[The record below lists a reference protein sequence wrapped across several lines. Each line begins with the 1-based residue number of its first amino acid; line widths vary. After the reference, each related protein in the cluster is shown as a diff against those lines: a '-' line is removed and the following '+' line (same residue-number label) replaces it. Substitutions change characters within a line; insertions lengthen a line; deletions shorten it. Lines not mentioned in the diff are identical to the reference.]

1 MLKHNGVDRLDSSI
15 GYEKFNCAPCCFKC
29 NRAKDTMSSEEFI
42 DHIERIH
49 NHIFSEGSTTI
60 PKGSTL
66 EMYAGGKGASPHL
79 IE

>member
-1 MLKHNGVDRLDSSI
+1 MGLIDLILVLDMRNSI
-15 GYEKFNCAPCCFKC
+15 VFKC